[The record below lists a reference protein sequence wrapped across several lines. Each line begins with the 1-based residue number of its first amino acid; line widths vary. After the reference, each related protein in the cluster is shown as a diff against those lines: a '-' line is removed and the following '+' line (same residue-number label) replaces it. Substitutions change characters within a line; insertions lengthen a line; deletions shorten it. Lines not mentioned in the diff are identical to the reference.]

1 VQGYHGDTSAT
12 FFCGDVDDE
21 ARKLVQVTLWNGALM
36 WHPFVSVVASH
47 KVKAIA
53 CLLTML
59 FTIGVRYIAHH
70 LPSSRILS
78 FFPSFFL
85 SFFFLIASE

>member
-59 FTIGVRYIAHH
+59 FTIGVRYIAHR

-78 FFPSFFL
+78 FF
-85 SFFFLIASE
+85 FFFFFFFSDC

>member
-1 VQGYHGDTSAT
+1 MQGYHGDTSAT

-21 ARKLVQVTLWNGALM
+21 ARKLVQVTLWKGALM

-47 KVKAIA
+47 EVKAIA

-59 FTIGVRYIAHH
+59 FTIGVR
-70 LPSSRILS
+70 
-78 FFPSFFL
+78 
-85 SFFFLIASE
+85 